1 MIVKQN
7 KEGKKITIY
16 IQGKVDTVTAP
27 QLEKELEGSLVE
39 IEELV
44 FDLSDMEYISSAG
57 LRVLLT
63 AQKRMNKQGKMTMVG
78 VNETVEEIFDLT
90 GLLDIFTIQ

>member
-1 MIVKQN
+1 MIAKQN
-7 KEGKKITIY
+7 KEGNKLTIY

-27 QLEKELEGSLVE
+27 QLEKELEASLDG

-44 FDLSDMEYISSAG
+44 LDLSDMEYISSAG

-78 VNETVEEIFDLT
+78 VNETVEEIFDIT